1 LRIEPDASLEE
12 VAAIMAALAVAL
24 EDREK
29 PEELATLRQSRWML
43 ASLLGHEPPQG
54 MRLEGSLWSYSS
66 WEDMA

>member
-1 LRIEPDASLEE
+1 
-12 VAAIMAALAVAL
+12 MAALAVAP

-29 PEELATLRQSRWML
+29 PEELATLRRSRWRL

-66 WEDMA
+66 WEDMV